1 MGALIEWE
9 PWAASQKVLS
19 ACAQRFLEY
28 DFLMLQRV
36 PSWVGPVFIREP
48 IPVVPAGD
56 GDLLVIGRDGVG
68 QPIAIEREMER
79 VLVGT
84 GAGRVLVNS
93 DLGWFLLGLHVL
105 TSWYPYGSRRDRSR
119 LLAGAVEI
127 REALADIDPPAV
139 EGEDTFWSRLL
150 DPEVFA
156 DSFCDERLQCDWGI
170 DCLGEPIIDV
180 RLNTSGRV
188 VNGDYRGWTV
198 RVEPDRPLPPC
209 GYYVL
214 ITKDD
219 EGYDDWVPD
228 RESLDGYFLESGW
241 DVDWDTRVDD
251 RDNEPF
257 SPERPPDWRTGQDRR
272 DDIERSGA
280 TQGVAAPCAPLPLRT
295 YPSRSTTTIPVP
307 EPPILVR
314 KAQ

>member
-36 PSWVGPVFIREP
+36 PSRVGPVFIREP

-56 GDLLVIGRDGVG
+56 GDLLVIGRDGAG

-84 GAGRVLVNS
+84 GRVLVNS
-93 DLGWFLLGLHVL
+93 SLKQFLLGLHVL

-214 ITKDD
+214 ITKTTRDTTIGCPTGRVWTGISLNRD
-219 EGYDDWVPD
+219 GMWIGTH
-228 RESLDGYFLESGW
+228 ESTTAIMSLSHQED
-241 DVDWDTRVDD
+241 
-251 RDNEPF
+251 P
-257 SPERPPDWRTGQDRR
+257 RTGGLARIGVMTPKGPGRR
-272 DDIERSGA
+272 R
-280 TQGVAAPCAPLPLRT
+280 VLRRHARH
-295 YPSRSTTTIPVP
+295 SHSA
-307 EPPILVR
+307 PILPAVPR
-314 KAQ
+314 RSPSLSPRFW

>member
-36 PSWVGPVFIREP
+36 PSRVGPVFIREP

-56 GDLLVIGRDGVG
+56 GDLLVIGRDGAG

-119 LLAGAVEI
+119 LLAGAV
-127 REALADIDPPAV
+127 
-139 EGEDTFWSRLL
+139 
-150 DPEVFA
+150 
-156 DSFCDERLQCDWGI
+156 
-170 DCLGEPIIDV
+170 
-180 RLNTSGRV
+180 
-188 VNGDYRGWTV
+188 
-198 RVEPDRPLPPC
+198 
-209 GYYVL
+209 
-214 ITKDD
+214 
-219 EGYDDWVPD
+219 
-228 RESLDGYFLESGW
+228 
-241 DVDWDTRVDD
+241 DD
-251 RDNEPF
+251 RD
-257 SPERPPDWRTGQDRR
+257 
-272 DDIERSGA
+272 
-280 TQGVAAPCAPLPLRT
+280 
-295 YPSRSTTTIPVP
+295 
-307 EPPILVR
+307 R
-314 KAQ
+314 KSVV